1 MLRVLGPVA
10 LAYVAAR
17 LLLVLAM
24 GDVFVYGEENEKAF
38 VAECLR
44 AGVDVPYGRLAYHP
58 YEGGGFVASHL
69 KAALIP
75 WLGATPLMHKAAAI
89 LWGLLTLWATV
100 ALARAHGRDEGAGPA
115 AGLGAAFLAGLALV
129 LAPESL
135 AKGSL
140 LHLGIHVEALLFIA
154 VTLHLGLVAMGTPEG
169 ERVPPRALVG
179 LGLAAGFGTYF
190 SYQVP
195 LAVLTVLLGL
205 AITRWRTIFA
215 PPLVVAT
222 LVGLV
227 PWFAMAALV
236 GGEVLDLH
244 GERVGGEGGLLAG
257 IRGLFGSVRAAAGEG
272 LVGAALVVGFVGTAA
287 GLAHR
292 LPTGRRMR
300 ALLVVGG
307 FVDLWS
313 LAAAWTGLASGAAG
327 ADHWFPYLRFA
338 PAVWG
343 LLVVLALAAGPALEA
358 VGADRGTASA
368 RVARASAAIVLGVG
382 GVALARMVDEGDL
395 SRARANLA
403 RLDGVRAVDARGA
416 LQKLLPRLMPADD
429 GRPAE
434 VRAALAAAPFAAVV
448 EAAEPAAWREVV
460 AADLV
465 GIAASLVEAPAG
477 APADVDALRSA
488 FRELLPPS
496 VSDAAIERGLG
507 PLHFRR
513 IVLDEGGVDAALDR
527 DGLRPAVADAVGRY
541 GGWFGVR
548 PGAALAQEL
557 RWAAGAPLGE
567 AYLAGVGER
576 AFRSGVMQP
585 YWGAEFVHRP
595 AAVREALLRAAA
607 DSDLSPSERAAL
619 AAGFDA
625 CAAAFGFE
633 PPLSSAP

>member
-1 MLRVLGPVA
+1 VLRVLGPVA
-10 LAYVAAR
+10 LAYVVAR

-58 YEGGGFVASHL
+58 YEGGGFVASHV

-75 WLGATPLMHKAAAI
+75 VLGATPLMHKAAAI

-100 ALARAHGRDEGAGPA
+100 ALARAHGRDEGAGPG

-140 LHLGIHVEALLFIA
+140 VHLGIHVEALLFIA
-154 VTLHLGLVAMGTPEG
+154 VTLHLGLVSMGTPEC
-169 ERVPPRALVG
+169 ERVPPRVLVG
-179 LGLAAGFGTYF
+179 LGLAAGFGTFF

-195 LAVLTVLLGL
+195 LAVLAVIVGL
-205 AITRWRTIFA
+205 ALTRWRTIFA

-244 GERVGGEGGLLAG
+244 GERVGAEGGLLAG
-257 IRGLFGSVRAAAGEG
+257 IRGLFASVRAAAGQD
-272 LVGAALVVGFVGTAA
+272 LVGAALVAGFVGTAA
-287 GLAHR
+287 GFAHR

-307 FVDLWS
+307 FVDLWA
-313 LAAAWTGLASGAAG
+313 LAAAGTGLVSGAAQ
-327 ADHWFPYLRFA
+327 AEHWFPFLRFA

-343 LLVVLALAAGPALEA
+343 LLVILALAVGPALEA
-358 VGADRGTASA
+358 VGADRATASA

-382 GVALARMVDEGDL
+382 GVALARMVDEGSL
-395 SRARANLA
+395 SRAPAHLERRDA
-403 RLDGVRAVDARGA
+403 VRAVDPRGA
-416 LQKLLPRLMPADD
+416 LQKLLPRLMAEDD

-434 VRAALAAAPFAAVV
+434 ERAVEAAAPFAAVV
-448 EAAEPAAWREVV
+448 AAAEPAEWREVV
-460 AADLV
+460 ATELV
-465 GIAASLVEAPAG
+465 GVAASLVEAPKG
-477 APADVDALRSA
+477 APADVDAFRRA
-488 FRELLPPS
+488 FREVLPDS

-513 IVLDEGGVDAALDR
+513 IVLDEGGVEAALDR
-527 DGLRPAVADAVGRY
+527 PGLAPEVADAVGRY
-541 GGWFGVR
+541 AGWFGAR
-548 PGAALAQEL
+548 PGAALTQEL

-567 AYLAGVGER
+567 AYLAGLGER

-585 YWGAEFVHRP
+585 YWGGAFVYRP
-595 AAVREALLRAAA
+595 EAVREALLRAA
-607 DSDLSPSERAAL
+607 DECELSPEERAAL

-625 CAAAFGFE
+625 SAAAFGFG
-633 PPLSSAP
+633 PPLSSTP